1 MYKKT
6 ILALSIILAS
16 NGSSATPFT
25 DYYNV
30 VEDELYPSSYKDID
44 QTTSYK
50 DGVIQGMLLNSDVLI
65 V

>member
-16 NGSSATPFT
+16 NSSSANPFT
-25 DYYNV
+25 DYYNLI
-30 VEDELYPSSYKDID
+30 EDELYPSSYKDIE

-50 DGVIQGMLLNSDVLI
+50 DGVIQGMLINSDLLI
-65 V
+65 